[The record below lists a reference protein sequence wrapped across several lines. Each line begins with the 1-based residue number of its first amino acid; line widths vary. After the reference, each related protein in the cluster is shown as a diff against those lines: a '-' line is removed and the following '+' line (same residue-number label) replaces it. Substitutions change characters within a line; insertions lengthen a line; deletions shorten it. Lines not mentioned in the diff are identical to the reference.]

1 DSELSR
7 DEPSINDTGFTVLQT
22 HEDATADIVF
32 VHGLQGHPRNTWT
45 CERHPEQPRRFKGLL
60 ARLRKSGRKDAST
73 PKEVFW
79 PLHFLPQDCADT
91 RILTWGFDSKVSH
104 FFSGAANQSNISAY
118 ARNLLAALKII
129 RLSCLLCRAAIDAD
143 SLVHDIY
150 SSTEAILF
158 LGTPH
163 RGSSKAEVAEVV
175 RKIISVS
182 GFDTSDQN
190 IRALQIN
197 SFELEYI
204 HENFMRLYERQ
215 GRHFKVL
222 TFQEAKGVV
231 GTSYLKFNERTINA
245 NHMEMC
251 RFPSKE
257 SEGYKQILGE
267 INIVMLDIRRRKET
281 RVDEEAI
288 KSRANSPSQM
298 TTSSSAYSLDV
309 VERECVAIL
318 AQNVSNAAEYKSSL
332 PGRVEGTWATELPLG
347 LRSMLCYFFCDEKIE
362 KQRDSK
368 TILRSLIHQLII
380 KRRQLIKY
388 IKTAYEIYGPNFDQ
402 DLTGLWRILV
412 AIASDKLVGP
422 VTVVVDAI
430 DECEETTRERFLQN
444 VVSLIERSK
453 SKSPQNLCIKFIVT
467 SRPLLGCQYAT
478 QVVRIDPS
486 QNQVE
491 QDLKLVIR
499 TRVDDIFQRIRCK
512 PDVKEYLENAL
523 YSKADRTFLWVTLVL
538 HHLEKSFLASRKDFK
553 RIIDE
558 IPQTLLATY
567 DKFLGDVPSQYQP
580 LAGQLLR
587 FLIASSRPLTL
598 DEMRILV
605 AIRGSHHN
613 LVDAEDETQPNIQ
626 TTLEGVLGPLVRIWD
641 RRIYLVHQSLKE
653 YLQTLPNEPKSPL
666 ASPYSIDQ
674 PRANL
679 LLAESCVSYLMLEDF
694 DRDLFLR
701 DQLGTEDSPILSFT
715 DSTETESTNHSWS
728 GYELGA
734 CGMFKDTVELEIDTC
749 VTIRENYPL
758 FDYASRHWA
767 AHFASTSLAGSPEF
781 QRSVMQLLD
790 GKTRRGSNWLRYYW
804 RHNEPHLPYPL
815 DVDPIVTASYFG
827 HSNILKTLVSDDG
840 LANKIEVGISGMYWA
855 SRMGHDDV
863 VNILLEEKVNPNT
876 KYTDGET
883 ALTIATRFDRIH
895 VVERLLEDEG
905 FIPEANEYRHSK
917 IRPEIA
923 DSNQWTP
930 LFWSVFG
937 NHLDVLKKL
946 LSHSMDTVNYVDG
959 SGRDVLSW
967 AAALGAIEF
976 VEYLMGLNDF
986 RVRDADYNGRT
997 ALSWAAENGHLE
1009 VILLLRRS
1017 KRIDVSMVDKD
1028 GRNAIS
1034 WACSGGHYM
1043 VVDYL
1048 INHDPEGV
1056 DKADVDGWTPLAW
1069 ATCTEAPELMK
1080 TLLRSELVYVNKKDK
1095 NGRSVLSYAAGYG
1108 YSAVVKILLAVEGI
1122 NVDSEDNNGRTPLIH
1137 ASRHPDII
1145 KMLQETKA

>member
-1 DSELSR
+1 GLAQDSELSR
-7 DEPSINDTGFTVLQT
+7 DEPSINDTGLTVIRT

-32 VHGLQGHPRNTWT
+32 VHGLQGHPRKTWT
-45 CERHPEQPRRFKGLL
+45 CERHLEQPRRFKELL
-60 ARLRKSGRKDAST
+60 ARVRKSGRKDAT
-73 PKEVFW
+73 KPKEVFW
-79 PLHFLPQDCADT
+79 PLHFLPEDCADT

-104 FFSGAANQSNISAY
+104 FFSGAANQSNITAH

-129 RLSCLLCRAAIDAD
+129 RLSGQRRGLIFIAHSLGGESLQILLCRAATDAD

-163 RGSSKAEVAEVV
+163 RGSSKAEIAEVV

-267 INIVMLDIRRRKET
+267 INIVMFNIRRKKET
-281 RVDEEAI
+281 RVEEEAI

-298 TTSSSAYSLDV
+298 TTSSSAYSLNV

-332 PGRVEGTWATELPLG
+332 PGRVEGTCRWILSDSQYRDWYSQQKTCLLWISGYPGSGKTILSTYLVEYLGAAELPLG

-362 KQRDSK
+362 RQRDSK

-380 KRRQLIKY
+380 KRRQLIKH

-444 VVSLIERSK
+444 VK
-453 SKSPQNLCIKFIVT
+453 
-467 SRPLLGCQYAT
+467 
-478 QVVRIDPS
+478 
-486 QNQVE
+486 QVE
-491 QDLKLVIR
+491 QDVKLVIR
-499 TRVDDIFQRIRCK
+499 TRVDNIFQRIQCK

-538 HHLEKSFLASRKDFK
+538 HQVEKSFLASRKDFK

-558 IPQTLLATY
+558 LPQTLLATY

-598 DEMRILV
+598 DEMRIIV
-605 AIRGSHHN
+605 AIRGNHHN
-613 LVDAEDETQPNIQ
+613 LVDVEDEMQPNIQ

-653 YLQTLPNEPKSPL
+653 YLQRIPNKPKSPL
-666 ASPYSIDQ
+666 ASTYSIDQ

-715 DSTETESTNHSWS
+715 ESTETDSANHSWS

-767 AHFASTSLAGSPEF
+767 AHFASTSLVGSPEF
-781 QRSVMQLLD
+781 QRSVIQLLD

-804 RHNEPHLPYPL
+804 HHNEPHLPYPL
-815 DVDPIVTASYFG
+815 DVGPIVTASYFG
-827 HSNILKTLVSDDG
+827 HSNILKILLSDDG
-840 LANKIEVGISGMYWA
+840 LANKREVGISGMYWA
-855 SRMGHDDV
+855 SRMGHADV
-863 VNILLEEKVNPNT
+863 VNILLQEKVNPNT

-883 ALTIATRFDRIH
+883 ALTIATRFNRTH
-895 VVERLLEDEG
+895 VVQRLLEDEG
-905 FIPEANEYRHSK
+905 FIPEANEYRVNSTGRGRRTPLSIAASNGSLDVVTQLLQHSK

-937 NHLDVLKKL
+937 KHLDVLKKL
-946 LSHSMDTVNYVDG
+946 LSHSMDSVNHVDG

-967 AAALGAIEF
+967 AAALGEMEF
-976 VEYLMGLNDF
+976 V
-986 RVRDADYNGRT
+986 
-997 ALSWAAENGHLE
+997 
-1009 VILLLRRS
+1009 
-1017 KRIDVSMVDKD
+1017 
-1028 GRNAIS
+1028 
-1034 WACSGGHYM
+1034 
-1043 VVDYL
+1043 
-1048 INHDPEGV
+1048 
-1056 DKADVDGWTPLAW
+1056 
-1069 ATCTEAPELMK
+1069 
-1080 TLLRSELVYVNKKDK
+1080 
-1095 NGRSVLSYAAGYG
+1095 
-1108 YSAVVKILLAVEGI
+1108 
-1122 NVDSEDNNGRTPLIH
+1122 
-1137 ASRHPDII
+1137 
-1145 KMLQETKA
+1145 